1 MSAIQLSDHFTYKKL
16 LRFTIPSMTM
26 MVFVSLYSIVDGL
39 FVSNLIGDLAF
50 SAINIAY
57 PPVYI
62 IGAIGH
68 MIGAGGSAVIAKT
81 LGENKPEL
89 AKEYFSMLV
98 VFAFI
103 TSILFSI
110 IGIIFIEPI
119 LVAIGVSDI
128 LMDDAL
134 KYTKVLFIGL
144 SLFVFQAS
152 LQKILITAQRPKLG
166 LYTTIAA
173 GITNVIFDYVF
184 IAIFGM
190 GVEGAAL
197 ATILGYLV
205 GGGIPLLYFIFNK
218 NGIIKFVKPKLHINI
233 LKESCVVGVSA
244 MLNSLSNSL
253 LCILFNIQLMK
264 FIGEPGVAA
273 YGIMIYMDFIGLGI
287 YNGFTMGVSPII
299 SYHYGANNPSEL
311 KNLFGKSLK
320 IVITASIIL
329 VSFAQIFNWQI
340 ASMFVGYNKEL
351 VELTVYGFKIFSL
364 NYLVSG
370 FCIFSAGWFTALCD
384 GKTANIV
391 STVRVFVLKGGF
403 ILLLPLIYKEDGIW
417 MSAPA
422 SEAVAAIIFSVLLM
436 RSIKKINDEINEKI

>member
-1 MSAIQLSDHFTYKKL
+1 MSTIQLSDHFTYKKL

-39 FVSNLIGDLAF
+39 FVSNLVGDLAF

-62 IGAIGH
+62 VGAIGH

-81 LGENKPEL
+81 LGENKPDL

-98 VFAFI
+98 VFAFVV
-103 TSILFSI
+103 SVLFAIL
-110 IGIIFIEPI
+110 GIIFIEPI

-128 LMDDAL
+128 LMADAL
-134 KYTKVLFIGL
+134 KYTKVLFAGL
-144 SLFVFQAS
+144 VFFVFQVF
-152 LQKILITAQRPKLG
+152 LQKILITAERPKLG

-173 GITNVIFDYVF
+173 GITNMILDYLFMAV
-184 IAIFGM
+184 FGM

-205 GGGIPLLYFIFNK
+205 GGGIPLCYFLFNK
-218 NGIIKFVKPKLHINI
+218 NGILKFTKPKFHINV
-233 LKESCVVGVSA
+233 LRESCIVGISA

-253 LCILFNIQLMK
+253 LCILFNLQLMK
-264 FIGEPGVAA
+264 FIGEAGVAA

-299 SYHYGANNPSEL
+299 SYHYGANNLSEL
-311 KNLFGKSLK
+311 KNLFGKSIK
-320 IVITASIIL
+320 TIVTASIIL
-329 VSFAQIFNWQI
+329 VGFAQIFNVQI

-351 VELTVYGFKIFSL
+351 VDLTVYGFKIFSL
-364 NYLVSG
+364 NYLFSG
-370 FCIFSAGWFTALCD
+370 FCIFSAGWFTSLCD

-391 STVRVFVLKGGF
+391 SIIRVFILKGGF
-403 ILLLPLIYKEDGIW
+403 ILLLPLIFKEDGIW

-422 SEAVAAIIFSVLLM
+422 SEAVATIIFSILLM
-436 RSIKKINDEINEKI
+436 RSIKKINKKI